1 VTRINPAVRVLAVM
15 IDTLLAL
22 LLTALLASSAGWF
35 FAERA
40 VSTFRIYSPD
50 TIWNGPVPLVLGAI
64 SPLSYGFA
72 FALVV
77 VLASEGFLGAS
88 MGKAAVRIRVAAASG
103 SDAPQ
108 RRIMVRFV
116 LKTAPWWVFC
126 LALLAGRWE
135 LVVLAV
141 LLGAGAVTDLFV
153 ALITR
158 RNLWHDRLAGT
169 RLVTLAHSSH
179 KIL

>member
-1 VTRINPAVRVLAVM
+1 MTRINPALRVLAAL
-15 IDTLLAL
+15 IDILLAL

-35 FAERA
+35 LAERA

-50 TIWNGPVPLVLGAI
+50 TIWNGPIPLVLGAV

-77 VLASEGFLGAS
+77 VLASEGFWGAS
-88 MGKAAVRIRVAAASG
+88 TGKAVVRIRVAAASG
-103 SDAPQ
+103 SDAPH
-108 RRIMVRFV
+108 RRVMERFV
-116 LKTAPWWVFC
+116 LKTLPWWMFC

-141 LLGAGAVTDLFV
+141 LLGVGAVIDLVV

-158 RNLWHDRLAGT
+158 RSLWHDRLAGT
-169 RLVTLAHSSH
+169 RLVTQAHSSH
-179 KIL
+179 TIR